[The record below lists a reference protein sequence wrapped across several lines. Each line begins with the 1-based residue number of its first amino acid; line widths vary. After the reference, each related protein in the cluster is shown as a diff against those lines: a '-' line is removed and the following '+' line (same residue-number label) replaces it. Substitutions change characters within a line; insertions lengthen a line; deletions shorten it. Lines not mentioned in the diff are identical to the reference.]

1 MEQTVTLTYKE
12 VERMKSDAIDK
23 ALERINLLPLLVLRD
38 KFGFGEVRLN
48 RYIDHLIIA
57 VEDFNQGRF
66 TLEDIE
72 KMLKEETNVF
82 VKMEVKE

>member
-1 MEQTVTLTYKE
+1 
-12 VERMKSDAIDK
+12 MKLEAIDK

>member
-1 MEQTVTLTYKE
+1 
-12 VERMKSDAIDK
+12 MKLEAIDK

-38 KFGFGEVRLN
+38 KFGFGEIRLN

-57 VEDFNQGRF
+57 VDDFNQGRF
-66 TLEDIE
+66 TLDDIE
-72 KMLKEETNVF
+72 KMLKEETNVV

>member
-1 MEQTVTLTYKE
+1 MEQTVTLTHKE
-12 VERMKSDAIDK
+12 VEKMKLEAIDK

-72 KMLKEETNVF
+72 RMLKEETNVV

>member
-1 MEQTVTLTYKE
+1 
-12 VERMKSDAIDK
+12 MKLEAIDK

-38 KFGFGEVRLN
+38 KFGFGQVRLN

>member
-1 MEQTVTLTYKE
+1 
-12 VERMKSDAIDK
+12 MKSDAIDK

-38 KFGFGEVRLN
+38 KFGFGQVRLN

>member
-1 MEQTVTLTYKE
+1 MEQTVTLTHKE
-12 VERMKSDAIDK
+12 VEKMKLEAIDK

-38 KFGFGEVRLN
+38 KFGFGEIRLN

-57 VEDFNQGRF
+57 VDDFNQGRF
-66 TLEDIE
+66 TLDDIE
-72 KMLKEETNVF
+72 KMLKEETNVV

>member
-1 MEQTVTLTYKE
+1 
-12 VERMKSDAIDK
+12 MKLDAIDK

-38 KFGFGEVRLN
+38 KFGFGQVRLN